1 MREVLGEASFEATNT
16 VYNRTMVASEL
27 TLENLVKNI
36 IPLTGWY
43 RQIIQPIDT
52 ERTTRS
58 AKKRSK
64 RKSSR
69 IGPRLPKLNEV
80 WEDIVRDQDPNYRFR
95 ELLSFVRIA
104 GLIAYLKKRGPQEEA
119 AVAEKLAELAKE
131 NDHRREA
138 IRNEIGRKEVERR
151 EAIRNEIGEKV
162 LEGWKSG
169 LRETNLPGPMGQR
182 RE

>member
-69 IGPRLPKLNEV
+69 IGPRLPKLKRCGRTSFGTGPKLSIPRTS
-80 WEDIVRDQDPNYRFR
+80 IVRPN
-95 ELLSFVRIA
+95 SGTDRIP
-104 GLIAYLKKRGPQEEA
+104 KKAWSTRGSC
-119 AVAEKLAELAKE
+119 
-131 NDHRREA
+131 RC
-138 IRNEIGRKEVERR
+138 
-151 EAIRNEIGEKV
+151 
-162 LEGWKSG
+162 
-169 LRETNLPGPMGQR
+169 
-182 RE
+182 